1 MIQLRRLSCMISF
14 YFALYCEEQSYKLS
28 YSHTLGKARFCNV
41 GLFDIYVM
49 IMTEFR
55 FGARRT
61 TVVHLTLWWSIVPCI
76 WKVLFQNIDTSL
88 SKLIFQEGVFVA
100 CEPCMQVLS

>member
-1 MIQLRRLSCMISF
+1 MISF
-14 YFALYCEEQSYKLS
+14 YFALNCEEQSYKLS

-61 TVVHLTLWWSIVPCI
+61 TVIHLTLWCRAGKKANCVPDQ
-76 WKVLFQNIDTSL
+76 KMRAKNDPDLFTIHVCRLHATTMRVS
-88 SKLIFQEGVFVA
+88 
-100 CEPCMQVLS
+100 